1 MLELHLS
8 SFAPFSPHRRW
19 AWRGPILSAVFA
31 RGAEVELFEAF
42 FTIWVVIIIALLT
55 LLAIGVLRIRMLDK

>member
-1 MLELHLS
+1 
-8 SFAPFSPHRRW
+8 
-19 AWRGPILSAVFA
+19 
-31 RGAEVELFEAF
+31 VELFEAF